1 MGKAMGGKIGEEG
14 KGKGRYD
21 NGDKKREDGN

>member
-1 MGKAMGGKIGEEG
+1 MGKAMGGKIREEG

-21 NGDKKREDGN
+21 NGDKREDGN